1 MYGHIIGVIMRF
13 QVGMKN
19 SDYLSIFCHV
29 LLPVAY
35 EVIPFGAFT
44 SRMQMIIMR
53 CRLLIFDSV
62 SQFCPDLVLVCAGF
76 DSAIGDPEVLNEY
89 IE

>member
-1 MYGHIIGVIMRF
+1 MIF

-19 SDYLSIFCHV
+19 SDYLSVFCHV

-35 EVIPFGAFT
+35 EVSHFGKH
-44 SRMQMIIMR
+44 QVWEHIIMFW
-53 CRLLIFDSV
+53 RLFICDSL

-76 DSAIGDPEVLNEY
+76 DSAIGDPEVLN
-89 IE
+89 INPQSNA